1 MKEFVERFFV
11 TQIGAELP
19 GWVKVLVS
27 LTNVF
32 LILLVAW
39 GLLTIS
45 GRLLYLL
52 DDRMRS
58 RSAEPEERKR
68 IETLMRVSRYVA
80 SVLIGA
86 ITVMLILSE
95 VGISIAPILATAGVA
110 GLAVGFGAQSL
121 VKDYF
126 TGFVM
131 LLENQIRVGDMVE
144 VGGKSGLV
152 EEVTL
157 RYVRL
162 RDVEGSVHYV
172 PNGIIATV
180 TNKSREYAYAVTD
193 IGVGYREDTDRIF
206 SMLQRVSKEM
216 QEDVTLGPKILE
228 AIEVMGVDQFADSA
242 VTIRCRIKVVAL
254 EQGPVRREFLRRVK
268 KVFDAEGVEIP
279 FPSRTV
285 YTKPGAN

>member
-11 TQIGAELP
+11 TQLGTELP
-19 GWVKVLVS
+19 GWAKVLVS

-32 LILLVAW
+32 MILLVAW
-39 GLLTIS
+39 GLFTIS
-45 GRLLYLL
+45 GRLLHLL
-52 DDRMRS
+52 DDRMRA

-68 IETLMRVSRYVA
+68 LETLMRVSRYVA

-157 RYVRL
+157 RYVQL
-162 RDVEGSVHYV
+162 RDVEGAVHYV

-180 TNKSREYAYAVTD
+180 TNKSREFAYAVSD
-193 IGVGYREDTDRIF
+193 IGVSYHEDTDRIF
-206 SMLQRVSKEM
+206 EIMRTVSAQMAQDSEFGAKMLGQ
-216 QEDVTLGPKILE
+216 
-228 AIEVMGVDQFADSA
+228 IEIMGVDQFADSA

-254 EQGPVRREFLRRVK
+254 EQGPVRREFLRRLK
-268 KVFDAEGVEIP
+268 KAFDAEGVEIP

-285 YTKPGAN
+285 YTKNGVG

>member
-11 TQIGAELP
+11 TQFGAELP
-19 GWVKVLVS
+19 GWAKVLVS
-27 LTNVF
+27 LTNSF

-39 GLLTIS
+39 GLLTLS
-45 GRLLYLL
+45 GRLLHLL

-95 VGISIAPILATAGVA
+95 IGISIAPILATAGVA

-162 RDVEGSVHYV
+162 RDVEGAVHYV
-172 PNGIIATV
+172 PNGVIATV
-180 TNKSREYAYAVTD
+180 TNKSREFAYALTD
-193 IGVGYREDTDRIF
+193 ISVSVREDTDRIF
-206 SMLQRVSKEM
+206 SLMQRVSSEM
-216 QEDVTLGPKILE
+216 QDDAEVGPKMLG
-228 AIEVMGVDQFADSA
+228 AIEIMGVDQIADAA
-242 VTIRCRIKVVAL
+242 VTIRCRVKVVAL
-254 EQGPVRREFLRRVK
+254 EQGPVRREFLRRLK
-268 KVFDAEGVEIP
+268 KAFDREGVDILL
-279 FPSRTV
+279 PSRPIPAKTA
-285 YTKPGAN
+285 TG